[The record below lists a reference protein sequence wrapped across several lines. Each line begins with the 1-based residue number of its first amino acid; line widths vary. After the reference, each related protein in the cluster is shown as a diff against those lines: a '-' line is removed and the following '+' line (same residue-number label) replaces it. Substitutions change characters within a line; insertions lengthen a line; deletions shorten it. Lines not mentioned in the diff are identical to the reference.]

1 MASGSQENETGLVTR
16 TAGEALAA
24 YRRVKLNSSQ
34 QAVYADADDAGI
46 GLTKFAAASGDPV
59 TIKLDNFPGTRK
71 VTCSAAVDA
80 GDILYGAD
88 DGKVNDVPTTDGPGL
103 YEAFEAGT
111 GDGSI
116 IEAAPVGSSNRSRL
130 LFANIATSAQVE
142 NTTTETAFD
151 KSKTIDGAMLRAG
164 DVIHCMSKV
173 NVEDNNG
180 ADTLTLRMKLGS
192 LVIGATAAI
201 DVADLDVGVID
212 VYVVVRA
219 VGAGGNIVSGGVA
232 GLGVLTTGTARVTGI
247 VPTAIDL
254 SGDVAVTVTAQ
265 WSAAHADNECEL
277 EMLVVDI
284 IRQ

>member
-1 MASGSQENETGLVTR
+1 MASGSQENETGVLTR

-24 YRRVKLNSSQ
+24 YRRVKLNASQ

-46 GLTKFAAASGDPV
+46 GLTKYAAASGDPV
-59 TIKLDNFPGTRK
+59 GIKLDNHPGSRK
-71 VTCSAAVDA
+71 VTCSAAVDV

-103 YEAFEAGT
+103 YEALEAGT
-111 GDGSI
+111 GDNSLV
-116 IEAAPVGSSNRSRL
+116 EAIPIGDSNRSRL
-130 LFANIATSAQVE
+130 LHASVATSAQVE

-151 KSKTIDGAMLRAG
+151 KSKTIDGGMLRVG
-164 DVIHCMSKV
+164 DVIHCMAKV

-180 ADTLTLRMKLGS
+180 TDTLLLKMKLGS

-201 DVADLDVGVID
+201 DVADLDVGIID
-212 VYVVVRA
+212 VYVTVRA
-219 VGAGGNIVSGGVA
+219 TGAGGQIVSGGQA
-232 GLGVLTTGTARVTGI
+232 GLGILTTGTMRVTGLS
-247 VPTAIDL
+247 PTSLDL
-254 SGDVAVTVTAQ
+254 SGDVALTVTAT

-277 EMLVVDI
+277 EMLVADI